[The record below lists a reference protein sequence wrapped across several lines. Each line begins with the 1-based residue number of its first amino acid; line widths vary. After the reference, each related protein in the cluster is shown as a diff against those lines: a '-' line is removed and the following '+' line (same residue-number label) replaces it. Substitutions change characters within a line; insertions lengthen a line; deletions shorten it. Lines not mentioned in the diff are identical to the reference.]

1 MNSNGKN
8 EYIEQ
13 IIERYSDL
21 LLKTAYTILRSVD
34 DAEDAVQET
43 FIKLIT
49 KKPHFNDSE
58 HEKRWL
64 LRVTVNISRNML
76 KSFSRKNCQLDE
88 NIAYV
93 HTEDRGDVFEAV
105 MKLPERYRTA
115 VFLHYYE
122 GYSIGEIATILHIPS
137 STVGTHLSRAR
148 QLLKKILKED
158 LEL

>member
-1 MNSNGKN
+1 MDSNGIN
-8 EYIEQ
+8 EHTEKLIAK
-13 IIERYSDL
+13 YSDL
-21 LLKTAYTILRSVD
+21 LLKTAYTILRSTD

-49 KKPHFNDSE
+49 KRPSFNDCE

-64 LRVTVNISRNML
+64 LRVTVNISRNMI
-76 KSFSRKNCQLDE
+76 KSFSRKNSQLNE
-88 NIAYV
+88 NIVYV
-93 HTEDRGDVFEAV
+93 HTEESGDAFEAV

-122 GYSIGEIATILHIPS
+122 GYSIEEIASILHIPS

-148 QLLKKILKED
+148 KLLKTMLKED
-158 LEL
+158 SEI